1 LEDDETV
8 ETIRKALMARAVKLR
23 PGGDLDVARITMN
36 DPLKKVLRTAMLMGR
51 IWGGRLLFDG
61 LLAQGERKIR
71 VLPGSRLSEN
81 TTF

>member
-1 LEDDETV
+1 
-8 ETIRKALMARAVKLR
+8 
-23 PGGDLDVARITMN
+23 MN